1 MDISAKFPVP
11 EADLD
16 VLSRFFAEFL
26 DENRHAEFRRIE
38 RQFGALR
45 EQGATVSG
53 YPVIRPRDCA
63 AITMLLESAFNMS
76 EKELR
81 PFGPEVQSRGLAPEL
96 RHPEIIERF
105 ERLIAGF
112 HEFCR
117 KTYPGEATAILILH
131 CRVLLLMGQNARV
144 VEMASPLALR
154 PYAVENSLLHNAKL
168 IELLGQAHIRMGTIG
183 ELPISFL
190 AFGVWLVAQRG
201 DISPVKA
208 AIRMA
213 PFVNFDSKRHSD
225 GYRVRLVHWSSSR
238 YLATRRTTNG
248 FLGVSWFLLARLLHL
263 FILSMGYRLLARGP
277 TWTHA
282 PFSLRMN
289 RGGPILVTRAMGGIG
304 DLLMMQPGLEALAR
318 RRRRP
323 IDFAIPRKFFAIFQ
337 NDPNVRLVDIDGP
350 PIDISQ
356 YSRFI
361 NLTLCPAGRYE
372 SRYRPYVKR
381 GRVEIFASTMGIGQ
395 GALRRQG
402 WRINRSNS
410 AEEER
415 FCDRFLAEKGLGS
428 RPLIG
433 IQPYSRDSYKDHP
446 AIDRVIAAL
455 AQDHDILFFH
465 HLSDG
470 LPQGAGFADTAGV
483 ALTNSLALV
492 SRLDAMV
499 SVDSAFLHAAAA
511 YDVPVIA
518 MFGPTDARTFTRHH
532 RHITILWKPETFGC
546 VPCWRNED
554 LPCHVTKTTSAS
566 PCLAAITPEEVLAA
580 VRDAIGPRR

>member
-1 MDISAKFPVP
+1 
-11 EADLD
+11 
-16 VLSRFFAEFL
+16 
-26 DENRHAEFRRIE
+26 
-38 RQFGALR
+38 
-45 EQGATVSG
+45 
-53 YPVIRPRDCA
+53 
-63 AITMLLESAFNMS
+63 
-76 EKELR
+76 
-81 PFGPEVQSRGLAPEL
+81 
-96 RHPEIIERF
+96 
-105 ERLIAGF
+105 
-112 HEFCR
+112 
-117 KTYPGEATAILILH
+117 
-131 CRVLLLMGQNARV
+131 
-144 VEMASPLALR
+144 
-154 PYAVENSLLHNAKL
+154 
-168 IELLGQAHIRMGTIG
+168 
-183 ELPISFL
+183 
-190 AFGVWLVAQRG
+190 
-201 DISPVKA
+201 
-208 AIRMA
+208 
-213 PFVNFDSKRHSD
+213 
-225 GYRVRLVHWSSSR
+225 
-238 YLATRRTTNG
+238 
-248 FLGVSWFLLARLLHL
+248 
-263 FILSMGYRLLARGP
+263 
-277 TWTHA
+277 
-282 PFSLRMN
+282 
-289 RGGPILVTRAMGGIG
+289 
-304 DLLMMQPGLEALAR
+304 
-318 RRRRP
+318 
-323 IDFAIPRKFFAIFQ
+323 
-337 NDPNVRLVDIDGP
+337 
-350 PIDISQ
+350 
-356 YSRFI
+356 
-361 NLTLCPAGRYE
+361 
-372 SRYRPYVKR
+372 
-381 GRVEIFASTMGIGQ
+381 
-395 GALRRQG
+395 LRRQG